1 MFCWFTVCSLFYP
14 RGIEDNLLFPAPNW
28 KEEEGRGVGGTA
40 LARPTASKVSIT
52 AVGKRERRTLRQS
65 FPGGI
70 KIS

>member
-28 KEEEGRGVGGTA
+28 KEEGRGVGGTA

-52 AVGKRERRTLRQS
+52 AVGKRERRILRQS